1 MPRHT
6 RAVEEQALIY
16 REEVRA
22 NLTALADLVYDIHA
36 IRDWLEGSDAEEEG
50 NEAGE
55 D

>member
-1 MPRHT
+1 
-6 RAVEEQALIY
+6 VEDDSLIY

-22 NLTALADLVYDIHA
+22 IMIALADLVHDVRA
-36 IRDWLEGSDAEEEG
+36 IRDWLEGSDGEEG